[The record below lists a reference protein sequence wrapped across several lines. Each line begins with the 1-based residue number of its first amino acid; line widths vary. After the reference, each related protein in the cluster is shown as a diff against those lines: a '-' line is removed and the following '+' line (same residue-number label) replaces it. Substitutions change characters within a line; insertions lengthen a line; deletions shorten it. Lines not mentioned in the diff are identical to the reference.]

1 MDKDN
6 LIFSLIFT
14 ILYIVLL
21 ALFWY
26 YELDNID
33 YFPLV
38 VLILYLFIRMLSIN
52 ANLWAIKCVCYFGVG
67 VITLVD
73 GSKAITLVAVIAL
86 IESFDLL
93 FVNWLKDKLCTL
105 YKQLPMFL
113 LGYNFNDLQNAI
125 IK

>member
-6 LIFSLIFT
+6 LIFSRIFP
-14 ILYIVLL
+14 ILYIVFL
-21 ALFWY
+21 ALLWY
-26 YELDNID
+26 YKLYND

-38 VLILYLFIRMLSIN
+38 VLISYLFIRMLSIN

-93 FVNWLKDKLCTL
+93 FVNWLKDKLCTR

>member
-1 MDKDN
+1 MDKDTF
-6 LIFSLIFT
+6 ISSLIFT

-21 ALFWY
+21 AFFWY
-26 YELDNID
+26 EFID

-73 GSKAITLVAVIAL
+73 ESKAITLVAVIAL

-93 FVNWLKDKLCTL
+93 FVNWLKDKLRTL
-105 YKQLPMFL
+105 YKQLHMFL
-113 LGYNFNDLQNAI
+113 LGYNFSDLQNAI
-125 IK
+125 

>member
-6 LIFSLIFT
+6 LIFSRIFP

-26 YELDNID
+26 YKYNID
-33 YFPLV
+33 YFLLV

-93 FVNWLKDKLCTL
+93 FVNWLKDKL
-105 YKQLPMFL
+105 
-113 LGYNFNDLQNAI
+113 
-125 IK
+125 